1 MMSDHPPEL
10 SLSETL
16 RNTCFLYFLG
26 KEKIQ
31 CYKDN
36 FWHLKTQ
43 TAKIMSLYLKGWNVS
58 RNLYKALNKN
68 KLE

>member
-31 CYKDN
+31 CYKNN
-36 FWHLKTQ
+36 FGHLKTQ
-43 TAKIMSLYLKGWNVS
+43 TAKII
-58 RNLYKALNKN
+58 
-68 KLE
+68 